1 MVLHSLAA
9 VLLWLNV
16 VVVAAVVVFV
26 VGVQDRNCWLAL
38 LAVGVWFIVNF
49 MPQLPTKRSQ
59 MGTTSGMCFGCAWL
73 FFWLISGAHFGNLK
87 KDHFWDL
94 SYCGLKQWSHFLAPK
109 GTKTGALFCYNFEQI
124 LQKIQA
130 GANIWQAGFWFLL
143 GLVE

>member
-59 MGTTSGMCFGCAWL
+59 MGTTSRM
-73 FFWLISGAHFGNLK
+73 FFLL
-87 KDHFWDL
+87 
-94 SYCGLKQWSHFLAPK
+94 GLVAFLADFWGPFWEFRKVPFLGPFLLWLKAVVPFSGPK
-109 GTKTGALFCYNFEQI
+109 NGTKTGALFC
-124 LQKIQA
+124 
-130 GANIWQAGFWFLL
+130 
-143 GLVE
+143 